1 MSGTLFVVATPIG
14 NLEDITLRAL
24 RVLREVDLVAAE
36 NAQRAAVLLRHYGIH
51 TPVTTYFEGNEARKA
66 PQLVQRLRGGMRIA
80 LISEAGTPCISDPGY
95 RLVRLAAE
103 SGVTVV
109 PVPGP
114 SAHCAALSVA
124 GLPTDRFAFE
134 GFLPRKATKRQ
145 RALEALREEERT
157 LVFYESP
164 HRLARSLQDMH
175 RILGDRRAVLLREMT
190 KLHEEAVRGTLGELA
205 QRCTGVR
212 GEITLVVAGCSG

>member
-1 MSGTLFVVATPIG
+1 VSGTLFVVATPIG

-24 RVLREVDLVAAE
+24 RVLREVDLIAAE
-36 NAQRAAVLLRHYGIH
+36 NAQRAAVLLGRYDIH

-66 PQLVQRLRGGMRIA
+66 PQLVRRLREGLRVA

-103 SGVTVV
+103 AGVLVI

-114 SAHCAALSVA
+114 SAHSAALSVA

-134 GFLPRKATKRQ
+134 GFLPRRATQRR
-145 RALEALREEERT
+145 RALEDLQEEERT

-164 HRLARSLQDMH
+164 HRIERSLRDM
-175 RILGDRRAVLLREMT
+175 REVLGDRPAVLLREMT
-190 KLHEEAVRGTLGELA
+190 KLHEEALRGTLGELV
-205 QRCTGVR
+205 QRCGTMR
-212 GEITLVVAGCSG
+212 GEITLVVAGCS